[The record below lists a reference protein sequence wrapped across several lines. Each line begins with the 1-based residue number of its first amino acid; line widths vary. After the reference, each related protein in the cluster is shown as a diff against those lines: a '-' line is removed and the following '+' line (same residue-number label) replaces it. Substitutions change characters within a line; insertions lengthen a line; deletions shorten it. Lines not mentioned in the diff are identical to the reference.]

1 MIAWWLSLTISQ
13 QVALALGMA
22 STLVLV
28 IDFVLFT
35 INFYGIDRLNAEP
48 ENLYK
53 YEIVANNDSDNSKN
67 IPRLISIK
75 SLNVFVAIASWL
87 YFGLW
92 SKLSQTWV
100 IIIAIVVGLIV
111 SFIDSLIERY
121 VKTK

>member
-75 SLNVFVAIASWL
+75 SLNVFVAITSWL